1 MTKDISTGPQTA
13 TSTGAITGTLDTS
26 GFTPGKQFSITVEC
40 QAFTPAGTDTEGNI
54 AGTST
59 AGVDVIVQNTA
70 PAAATVLIEDTAA
83 GDFSDA
89 TTIASFTFTA
99 PIGTAHQYGKNIPNA
114 PPVRQSIMSF
124 EAPPRIAAANCKLR
138 ARVSALSGSSPSI
151 TIYAFAD
158 GF

>member
-13 TSTGAITGTLDTS
+13 TSTGALTGTLDTS
-26 GFTPGKQFSITVEC
+26 GFTPGQQFSMTIEC
-40 QAFTPAGTDTEGNI
+40 QAFTPAGTDTEGDI

-59 AGVDVIVQNTA
+59 AGIDVIAQNTA

-89 TTIASFTFTA
+89 TTVATHHFTA
-99 PIGTAHQYGKNIPNA
+99 PIAITAS
-114 PPVRQSIMSF
+114 VRKSTLSF

-138 ARVSALSGSSPSI
+138 ARVSVLSGSSPSI
-151 TIYAFAD
+151 TLHAFAD